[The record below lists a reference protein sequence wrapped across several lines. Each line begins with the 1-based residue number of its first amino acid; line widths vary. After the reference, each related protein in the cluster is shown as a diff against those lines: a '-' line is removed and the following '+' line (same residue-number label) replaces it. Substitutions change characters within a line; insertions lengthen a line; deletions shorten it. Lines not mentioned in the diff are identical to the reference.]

1 MSSTDFLNPHEV
13 NLAKSVL
20 NRFKDEISYE
30 VDGGYNDA
38 ENCIIYIYP
47 SYETD
52 ILNEDIDI
60 FRFESI
66 PTIKHKD
73 VLGSLLGLGIERK
86 KIGDILIGRKYTYFF
101 AKNEI
106 SSFVE
111 LSLNKISRYNVKI
124 ERVEDVSEIPKK
136 EYIYKD
142 IIVASPRLDSIVSSC
157 LNISRSNAKNKI
169 KSGEVKLNYSV
180 EDRPSVEVS
189 AGDLIS
195 VRKFGRF
202 QIDEFYKKT
211 KRGNIVLKIKINK
224 WRGKLCL

>member
-1 MSSTDFLNPHEV
+1 M
-13 NLAKSVL
+13 
-20 NRFKDEISYE
+20 
-30 VDGGYNDA
+30 
-38 ENCIIYIYP
+38 
-47 SYETD
+47 
-52 ILNEDIDI
+52 
-60 FRFESI
+60 
-66 PTIKHKD
+66 
-73 VLGSLLGLGIERK
+73 LGLGIERK

-224 WRGKLCL
+224 